1 MQELYNKLRLKRVC
15 GRGDVVLR
23 LSYEEMEVI
32 FEAMEDAGADKE
44 KGTEHI
50 VLIQEIMR
58 QQSEDIFDEKKANL
72 AYDGMRV
79 KVQTGKYKE
88 AVGIVHVTKDE
99 KKPFHVVFPSGDKQN
114 YTAEQF
120 DVIAKDRQKYEEKLN
135 AIIFAKGEKA

>member
-1 MQELYNKLRLKRVC
+1 M
-15 GRGDVVLR
+15 
-23 LSYEEMEVI
+23 
-32 FEAMEDAGADKE
+32 
-44 KGTEHI
+44 
-50 VLIQEIMR
+50 LIQEIMR